1 MFDRRSDYVTSGRLF
16 TQTSNRQVV
25 GFSAAGSEDDL
36 VLLRAN
42 QRRDFTS
49 RTIDRRPRLL
59 TKAVNTRR
67 VPKRLHYRSRHRVR
81 DPRSDGRRGAVI
93 QVNSHKSCQLRC
105 EIRHLRGSLPQRS
118 IKSTNWCDSMRTLRG
133 WLSQDATAQWARKF
147 FGRTQYELQIGRASW
162 RER

>member
-49 RTIDRRPRLL
+49 RTIDCRPRLL
-59 TKAVNTRR
+59 AKAVNTRR
-67 VPKRLHYRSRHRVR
+67 VAKRLHNGPRPRIS
-81 DPRSDGRRGAVI
+81 DPRIDRGRSAVI
-93 QVNSHKSCQLRC
+93 QVNSAFSHQNTRKVANS
-105 EIRHLRGSLPQRS
+105 
-118 IKSTNWCDSMRTLRG
+118 
-133 WLSQDATAQWARKF
+133 DAES
-147 FGRTQYELQIGRASW
+147 GI
-162 RER
+162 